1 MSKNLK
7 SSKELENLSAYD
19 LIGEEELKDIISLG
33 LLLKHKKTGA
43 RVAVITNDDDNKVFS
58 IGFRTPPINS
68 TGVPHIIEHSVLC
81 GSKEF
86 PSKDPFIELAK
97 GSLNTF
103 LNAMTYPDK
112 TIYPIASCNDQ
123 DFQNLMHV
131 YMDAVFYPNIYTK
144 EEIFRQEGWHYDL
157 ENEDAELKYN
167 GVVYNEMKGAFSSP
181 EQQLFRTIQNSLF
194 PDTAYGVE
202 SGGDPEHI
210 PDLSYEEFLDFHKKY
225 YHPSNSYIYLYG
237 DMDVQ
242 EKLNWLDESYLQN
255 FVEEQVDSEIHLQ
268 ESFDK
273 INEIEGD
280 YSLSENEDCSGNTYL
295 SYNMSI
301 GTSLDK
307 DLCMAFQIIE
317 YVLLSSPGAPL
328 KQAILDAGI
337 GKDILSSFD
346 SDTYQPI
353 FSVIAKNA
361 EQEQKEQFV
370 SLIRSTLEQ
379 LVVDGLD
386 EKSLKAAINF
396 YEFKYREADFGRFPK
411 GLMYGIQM
419 LSSWLYDDNKP
430 FLKLNSNH
438 FFEVLKEKV
447 GTNYYTKLIS
457 EYLLNNSHVSLVT
470 LKPKVGLTAYN
481 EDLLK
486 AKLINYKASL
496 SKEQIQKIVEE
507 TKHLKEYQEEPS
519 SKEDME
525 KIPLLSRED
534 IDKLAQP
541 IYNTE
546 KEVDSIP
553 LIHHDVFTNGIAYMK
568 LLFDL
573 EEIPKALTP
582 YIGLLSTVLGYIDT
596 EHYSFLELSNEINI
610 HTGGI
615 SCDVSTFG
623 KKGNAKDYLP
633 TFQIDVKVLYEE
645 MDNAFDLLKEI
656 ISFTKL
662 NDKKRLLEIIAEIKS
677 RLQMHLNSS
686 GHSVA
691 VDRAMSYFSEAA
703 KFNEETRGITY
714 FKFIENLEADFTNQ
728 VEDLVE
734 KLQLLMSYIFRKE
747 NLIISFTSDKI
758 GLDSLKGKL
767 MPFVEQLKMEPIE
780 KVSEHYELQC
790 LNEAFK
796 TSGQVQ
802 YVARSGNFF
811 KAGYEYTGALDVLKI
826 IMSYDY
832 LWNNIR
838 VKGGAYGCMCGF
850 SSISG
855 NAYFTSYRDPNI
867 KETNEVYEKAADYV
881 RNFTA
886 DERDMTKYI
895 IGTISGI
902 DTPRTPSTKGNVSMG
917 AYLSGT
923 TEEDIQKQRDEIL
936 NVTKEDICA
945 LADIVK
951 AVIDAGNICV
961 IGNEKKIE
969 ENRDMFLEV
978 KTLIK

>member
-7 SSKELENLSAYD
+7 SSKELGDLSAYD
-19 LIGEEELKDIISLG
+19 LIGETELKDINSLG
-33 LLLKHKKTGA
+33 LVLKHKKTGA
-43 RVAVITNDDDNKVFS
+43 RIAIITNDDINKVFS

-86 PSKDPFIELAK
+86 PSKDPFVELAK

-123 DFQNLMHV
+123 DFQNLIHV
-131 YMDAVFYPNIYTK
+131 YMDAVFYPNIYNK
-144 EEIFRQEGWHYDL
+144 EEIFRQEGWQYDL
-157 ENEDAELKYN
+157 ESEDAELKYN

-181 EQQLFRTIQNSLF
+181 EQQLFRIIQNSLF
-194 PDTAYGVE
+194 PDTAYGVV
-202 SGGDPEHI
+202 SGGDPDFI
-210 PDLSYEEFLDFHKKY
+210 TDLTYQEFLDFHKKY
-225 YHPSNSYIYLYG
+225 YQPSNSYIYLYG
-237 DMDVQ
+237 YFDVQ
-242 EKLNWLDESYLQN
+242 EKLNWLDENYLQN
-255 FVEEQVDSEIHLQ
+255 FGDEKVDSEIQ
-268 ESFDK
+268 FQKPFDK
-273 INEIEGD
+273 INEVESD
-280 YSLSENEDCSGNTYL
+280 YSLGENEVCSGNTYL
-295 SYNMSI
+295 SYNLSI
-301 GTSLDK
+301 GTSLDR

-317 YVLLSSPGAPL
+317 YVLLSAPGAPL
-328 KQAILDAGI
+328 KQALLDAGI

-346 SDTYQPI
+346 ADTYQPI
-353 FSVIAKNA
+353 FTIIAKNA
-361 EQEQKEQFV
+361 EKDQKEKFV

-379 LVVDGLD
+379 VIVDGLD

-396 YEFKYREADFGRFPK
+396 YEFKYKEADFGRFPK
-411 GLMYGIQM
+411 GLMYGIQI
-419 LSSWLYDDNKP
+419 LTTWLYDDNKT
-430 FLKLNSNH
+430 FLNLNMNKL
-438 FFEVLKEKV
+438 FEVLKEKV
-447 GTNYYTKLIS
+447 GTDYYTKLIK
-457 EYLLNNSHVSLVT
+457 EYLLNNLHVSLVN
-470 LKPKVGLTAYN
+470 LNPQVGLTGRK
-481 EDLLK
+481 EEQLK
-486 AKLINYKASL
+486 AKLATYKASL
-496 SKEQIQKIVEE
+496 SKEEIQKIVNE

-519 SKEDME
+519 SQEDME

-534 IDKLAQP
+534 IDKTSQP
-541 IYNTE
+541 IYNEE
-546 KEVDSIP
+546 KKVDGIP
-553 LIHHDVFTNGIAYMK
+553 LIHHEVYTNGIAYMK

-582 YIGLLSTVLGYIDT
+582 YIGLLSSVLGYIDT

-615 SCDVSTFG
+615 SSDVSTYG
-623 KKGNAKDYLP
+623 KKGSQKDYLP
-633 TFQIDVKVLYEE
+633 TFQLEVKVLYDE

-662 NDKKRLLEIIAEIKS
+662 NDKKRLQEIISEIKS
-677 RLQMHLNSS
+677 RLQMHMNSA

-691 VDRAMSYFSEAA
+691 VDRAMSYFSESAR
-703 KFNEETRGITY
+703 FSEEMSGITY
-714 FKFIENLEADFTNQ
+714 FKFIEKLDADYNNQ
-728 VEDLVE
+728 ITDVVE
-734 KLQLLMSYIFRKE
+734 KLQLLMTYIFRKE
-747 NLIISFTSDKI
+747 NLIISFTSDKE
-758 GLDSLKGKL
+758 GLNTLKGKL

-780 KVSEHYELQC
+780 KVSENYEMKC
-790 LNEAFK
+790 LNEGFK

-802 YVARSGNFF
+802 YVARTGNFF
-811 KAGYEYTGALDVLKI
+811 KDGYKYTGALDVLKI
-826 IMSYDY
+826 MMSYDY
-832 LWNNIR
+832 LWTNIR

-855 NAYFTSYRDPNI
+855 NGYFTSYRDPNL
-867 KETNEVYEKAADYV
+867 KKTNEVYEKAADYV

-917 AYLSGT
+917 AYLSGIT
-923 TEEDIQKQRDEIL
+923 KEDIQRQRDEIL
-936 NVTKEDICA
+936 NVTLEDIRG

-951 AVIDAGNICV
+951 AVVDSGNICV
-961 IGNEKKIE
+961 LGNEKMIE

-978 KTLIK
+978 KTLIN

>member
-1 MSKNLK
+1 MSNNLK
-7 SSKELENLSAYD
+7 TSKELGNLLAYD
-19 LIGEEELKDIISLG
+19 LIGEEELKDINSLG

-43 RVAVITNDDDNKVFS
+43 KVAVITNDDNNKVFS

-112 TIYPIASCNDQ
+112 TIYPIASCNDK

-131 YMDAVFYPNIYTK
+131 YMDAVFYPNIYK
-144 EEIFRQEGWHYDL
+144 REEIFRQEGWHYDL
-157 ENEDAELKYN
+157 ESEDSELKYN

-202 SGGDPEHI
+202 SGGDPDNI
-210 PDLSYEEFLDFHKKY
+210 PELSYEEFLDFHKKY

-237 DMDVQ
+237 DLDVQ
-242 EKLNWLDESYLQN
+242 EKLNWLDEAYLQN
-255 FVEEQVDSEIHLQ
+255 FGDEKVDSEIQLQ
-268 ESFDK
+268 APFDK
-273 INEIEGD
+273 LNDVVSE
-280 YSLSENEDCSGNTYL
+280 YSLSESEECFENTYL
-295 SYNMSI
+295 SYNLSI
-301 GTSLDK
+301 DTSLNQN
-307 DLCMAFQIIE
+307 LCMAFQIIE
-317 YVLLSSPGAPL
+317 FVLLSAPGAPL
-328 KQAILDAGI
+328 KQALLDAGI
-337 GKDILSSFD
+337 GKDILSSYG

-361 EQEQKEQFV
+361 ESEQKDQFIA
-370 SLIRSTLEQ
+370 LIRSTLEQ
-379 LVVDGLD
+379 VIAEGLD
-386 EKSLKAAINF
+386 EKSLRAAINF

-419 LSSWLYDDNKP
+419 FSSWLYDDYKP
-430 FLKLNSNH
+430 FLYLKSNKL
-438 FFEVLKEKV
+438 FEGLKQKV
-447 GTNYYTKLIS
+447 GTDYYTKLIKN
-457 EYLLNNSHVSLVT
+457 YLLDNPHVSFVT
-470 LKPKVGLTAYN
+470 LKPEVGLTARK
-481 EDLLK
+481 EELLK
-486 AKLINYKASL
+486 TKLAEYKASL
-496 SKEQIQKIVEE
+496 SKDEILRIVEE
-507 TKHLKEYQEEPS
+507 TKHLRDYQEEPS
-519 SKEDME
+519 SKEEME
-525 KIPLLSRED
+525 MIPLLSRED
-534 IDKLAQP
+534 IDRTAQP
-541 IYNTE
+541 IYNE
-546 KEVDSIP
+546 ENEVDGIA
-553 LIHHDVFTNGIAYMK
+553 LIHHDVYTNGIAYMK

-573 EEIPKALTP
+573 EEIPKVLTP
-582 YIGLLSTVLGYIDT
+582 YIGLLTTVLGYIDT
-596 EHYSFLELSNEINI
+596 EHYSFLKLSNEINI

-615 SCDVSTFG
+615 SCDVSSFG
-623 KKGNAKDYLP
+623 KRGSAKDYLP

-656 ISFTKL
+656 VSFTKL
-662 NDKKRLLEIIAEIKS
+662 DDKKRLKEIISEIKS
-677 RLQMHLNSS
+677 RLQMHMNSS
-686 GHSVA
+686 GHAVA

-703 KFNEETRGITY
+703 RFNEEIRGISY
-714 FKFIENLEADFTNQ
+714 YKFIENLEADFDNQ
-728 VEDLVE
+728 IVDLVE

-747 NLIISFTSDKI
+747 NLIISFTSDKE
-758 GLDSLKGKL
+758 GLKTLEGKL
-767 MPFVEQLKMEPIE
+767 LPFVEQLKTDMIDR
-780 KVSEHYELQC
+780 VSEHYELQG
-790 LNEAFK
+790 LNEGFK

-802 YVARSGNFF
+802 YVARTGNFF
-811 KAGYEYTGALDVLKI
+811 TEGYEYTGALEVLKT

-850 SSISG
+850 SNISG
-855 NAYFTSYRDPNI
+855 NGYFTSYRDPNL

-881 RNFTA
+881 RNFTV

-902 DTPRTPSTKGNVSMG
+902 DTPRTPSTKGNVSIG

-923 TEEDIQKQRDEIL
+923 TWEDIQKQRNEIL
-936 NVTKEDICA
+936 NVTVGDIRG

-951 AVIDAGNICV
+951 AIVDAGNICV

-969 ENRDMFLEV
+969 ENKDMFLEV